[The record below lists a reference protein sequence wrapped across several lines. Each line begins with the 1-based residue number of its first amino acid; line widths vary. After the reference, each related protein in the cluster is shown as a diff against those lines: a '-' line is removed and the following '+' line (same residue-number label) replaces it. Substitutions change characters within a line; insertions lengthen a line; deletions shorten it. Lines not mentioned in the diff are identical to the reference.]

1 MRQPWWLWCRLSRRR
16 EISVP
21 LHISYD
27 RCFGTKMYEPM
38 TATRDTATL
47 PHLKV
52 IYTGGTIGMVQDAE
66 TGALKAFQFDYLR
79 EHVPELDQLHCTFDI
94 AQCDPP
100 IDSSAITPALWIKL
114 GRMIQ
119 AEMKQY
125 DGFVILHGTDT
136 MAYTASALSFM
147 LRGLDRPVILTGSQL
162 PIGRLRTDGKEN
174 LITAF
179 EIALARRT
187 DGTPMIP
194 EVAVYFEDY
203 LYRGNRTLKYSAE
216 HFEAFA
222 SPNYPHLAFAGIDR
236 KYSPSSIGFA
246 EPTIAHEW
254 VAGFDQ
260 QVVVLKLFPGLSAS
274 LLDHILHTPG
284 LRGVVLETFGSG
296 NAPTDT
302 TFLST
307 IRAAVER
314 GITIVNVTQCYS
326 GSVVMARYETGNVL
340 SQTGVIGGGDMTTEA
355 AVTKLMY
362 LLAQDLSQEM
372 VSRLM
377 QVSLRG
383 ELTV

>member
-1 MRQPWWLWCRLSRRR
+1 
-16 EISVP
+16 
-21 LHISYD
+21 
-27 RCFGTKMYEPM
+27 M
-38 TATRDTATL
+38 TTTTNTTTL

-52 IYTGGTIGMVQDAE
+52 IYTGGTIGMVQDTE

-94 AQCDPP
+94 SQCAPP
-100 IDSSAITPALWIKL
+100 IDSSAITPDLWISL
-114 GRMIQ
+114 GEMIQ
-119 AEMKQY
+119 AEMTEY

-147 LRGLDRPVILTGSQL
+147 LQGLDKPVILTGSQL

-179 EIALARRT
+179 EIALARRP
-187 DGTPMIP
+187 DGSPMIP

-222 SPNYPHLAFAGIDR
+222 SPNYPHLAFAGIDI
-236 KYSPSSIGFA
+236 KYSLSAIGFE
-246 EPTIAHEW
+246 EPVIGHQWCA
-254 VAGFDQ
+254 AFDNR
-260 QVVVLKLFPGLSAS
+260 VVVLKLFPGLSAT
-274 LLDHILHTPG
+274 LLDHILHTPD

-296 NAPTDT
+296 NAPTDP
-302 TFLST
+302 TFIST
-307 IRAAVER
+307 IQGAVAR

-326 GSVVMARYETGNVL
+326 GAVVMGRYETGNVL
-340 SQTGVIGGGDMTTEA
+340 SQTGVIGGGDMTTESA
-355 AVTKLMY
+355 TTKLMY
-362 LLAQDLSQEM
+362 LLAQGFTQEE
-372 VSRLM
+372 VARLM

>member
-1 MRQPWWLWCRLSRRR
+1 
-16 EISVP
+16 
-21 LHISYD
+21 
-27 RCFGTKMYEPM
+27 M
-38 TATRDTATL
+38 TTDQDTTTAL

-52 IYTGGTIGMVQDAE
+52 IYTGGTIGMVQDIE

-94 AQCDPP
+94 EQCDPP
-100 IDSSAITPALWIKL
+100 IDSSAITPDLWVWL
-114 GRMIQ
+114 GEMIQ
-119 AEMKQY
+119 REMEAY

-147 LRGLDRPVILTGSQL
+147 LQGLDKPVILTGSQL

-179 EIALARRT
+179 EIALARRA
-187 DGTPMIP
+187 DGSPMIP

-222 SPNYPHLAFAGIDR
+222 SPNYPHLAFAGIDI
-236 KYSPSSIGFA
+236 KYSPSVIGFE
-246 EPTIAHEW
+246 EPALSQAW
-254 VAGFDQ
+254 RPAFDGH
-260 QVVVLKLFPGLSAS
+260 VVVLKLFPGLSAS
-274 LLDHILHTPG
+274 LLDHILRMPD

-296 NAPTDT
+296 NAPTDEA
-302 TFLST
+302 FLSA
-307 IRAAVER
+307 IKGAVAR

-326 GSVVMARYETGNVL
+326 GSVVMGRYETGNVL
-340 SQTGVIGGGDMTTEA
+340 SQTGVIGGGDMTTESA
-355 AVTKLMY
+355 TTKLMY
-362 LLAQDLSQEM
+362 LLAQDLSQEE
-372 VSRLM
+372 VTHLM

-383 ELTV
+383 ELTI